1 MNETPAHL
9 FAYGEV
15 TMDAR
20 KENLKRLDPR
30 DPACGKAFADEVRGG
45 IGIEEYADR
54 IAEEMHARVEHQR
67 RIFRQVLSRRSD
79 ASERQAYCPLVDCER
94 LSRLQAALQ
103 ETIEVLEE
111 TRSSFKS
118 KKLEVHRKKLIDILA
133 GV

>member
-1 MNETPAHL
+1 MES
-9 FAYGEV
+9 
-15 TMDAR
+15 MKD
-20 KENLKRLDPR
+20 NLKRLDPR
-30 DPACGKAFADEVRGG
+30 VPACGKAFADEVRGAM
-45 IGIEEYADR
+45 GIEEYVDR
-54 IAEEMHARVEHQR
+54 IAEEMHERVEHQR
-67 RIFRQVLSRRSD
+67 RIFKQVLAGRGNVLGPT
-79 ASERQAYCPLVDCER
+79 AYCPLVECAR

>member
-1 MNETPAHL
+1 M
-9 FAYGEV
+9 
-15 TMDAR
+15 
-20 KENLKRLDPR
+20 KEGLKRQDPR
-30 DPACGKAFADEVRGG
+30 PPACGKAFADEIRGAL
-45 IGIEEYADR
+45 GIEEYVDR
-54 IAEEMHARVEHQR
+54 IAQEMHERVEHQR
-67 RIFRQVLSRRSD
+67 RIFRQVLAGGRK
-79 ASERQAYCPLVDCER
+79 ELGPNGYCPLVDCAR